1 MVYIDSPI
9 GLLKTNELP
18 SFSGLNVLVCWRPE
32 DMVVYSDGMANRIVG
47 KVLRSIFMGNLTDVF
62 VEINSTVF
70 RVQMA
75 GLTEWKPGDEI
86 ILGLPVDKV
95 RLIEA

>member
-1 MVYIDSPI
+1 
-9 GLLKTNELP
+9 
-18 SFSGLNVLVCWRPE
+18 
-32 DMVVYSDGMANRIVG
+32 MVVYTDGMSNRIVG
-47 KVLRSIFMGNLTDVF
+47 KVLRSIFMGNLTDIF

-75 GLTEWKPGDEI
+75 GLTDWKTGDEI
-86 ILGLPVDKV
+86 ILGLPSDKI

>member
-9 GLLKTNELP
+9 RIIKTRMRCRA
-18 SFSGLNVLVCWRPE
+18 FSGLNVLVCWRPE
-32 DMVVYSDGMANRIVG
+32 DMVVYTDGMSNRIVG

-62 VEINSTVF
+62 VEINSVVF

-75 GLTEWKPGDEI
+75 GLTDWK
-86 ILGLPVDKV
+86 
-95 RLIEA
+95 